1 MLFLLL
7 TTTITIFGKFFQNF
21 QIGKNIIYW
30 PFHSFLQNYNLFLAP
45 VAYSQEYEEIELYNN
60 YDEYG
65 PLIEGGGVAQ
75 AAAAA
80 TGKLGFSAGSGLRS
94 IAEGS
99 FNSANDAVNNQ
110 DAAGHQAA
118 FVAKNTLAQSAAAVS
133 ITLNFCIFF
142 LSLIFFLFTFLAQID
157 FLSSS

>member
-1 MLFLLL
+1 MAFP
-7 TTTITIFGKFFQNF
+7 IFIFTNNNFFVV
-21 QIGKNIIYW
+21 
-30 PFHSFLQNYNLFLAP
+30 PL
-45 VAYSQEYEEIELYNN
+45 AYSQEYEEIELYNN

-65 PLIEGGGVAQ
+65 PLIDGGGAAQ
-75 AAAAA
+75 PAAAAS
-80 TGKLGFSAGSGLRS
+80 GKLGFSAGSGLRS

-133 ITLNFCIFF
+133 IKYVSPVL
-142 LSLIFFLFTFLAQID
+142 
-157 FLSSS
+157 